1 MNPKFSV
8 ILGLMG
14 SVGDRFATYGD
25 KQTVADLFELAS
37 QVEGVAGV
45 EMVYPFDFSDVEEVK
60 RLLEAHRLENSAV
73 NVNVKAEPKFHRGS
87 FTSID
92 PEVRAEAVR
101 YLKTGMDLAAD
112 LGSNLV
118 TMCPLADGHDYPFE
132 VDYGQAWR
140 WLREGIGDA
149 ASHRSDVTVSL
160 EYKRSETRTHCV
172 LNTAAT
178 SLHLI
183 NQIGLP
189 NLGVTI
195 DLGHALYALETPGQI
210 VALLDDADRLSLVH
224 VNDNY
229 REFDWDMLPGTVNLW
244 DWLETFLY
252 LDEVGYD
259 GWFTSDVTPA
269 RLDPVRVADLTAKMV
284 RDAWRFLEKLGPEE
298 LRRLIKAGDSI
309 ETLAYLQ
316 DRLLGSS

>member
-8 ILGLMG
+8 ILSLLGK
-14 SVGDRFATYGD
+14 VGDRFAAYGEE
-25 KQTVADLFELAS
+25 QTVADLFQLAS
-37 QVEGVAGV
+37 QVNGLDGV
-45 EMVYPFDFSDVEEVK
+45 EMVYPFQFQDVEGVK
-60 RLLEAHRLENSAV
+60 RLLQAHNLECSAV

-101 YLKTGMDLAAD
+101 YLKTGMDIAAS
-112 LGSNLV
+112 LGSYLV
-118 TMCPLADGHDYPFE
+118 TICPLADGHDYPFE

-140 WLREGIGDA
+140 WLREGVGEA
-149 ASHRSDVTVSL
+149 ASYRSDVKVSL

-172 LNTAAT
+172 LNSAAT
-178 SLHLI
+178 ALHLI
-183 NQIGLP
+183 NQIGSP

-195 DLGHALYALETPGQI
+195 DLGHALYVAETPAQI
-210 VALLDDADRLSLVH
+210 VALLADADRLFLVH

-229 REFDWDMLPGTVNLW
+229 REFDWDMIPGTVNFW

-252 LDEVGYD
+252 LDDVGYD

-269 RLDPVRVADLTAKMV
+269 RLDPLRVADITAKSV
-284 RDAWRFLEKLGPEE
+284 RDAWLFLEKIGPDE
-298 LRRLIKAGDSI
+298 LRRLIKAGDVL
-309 ETLAYLQ
+309 ETLAYVQ
-316 DRLLGSS
+316 DNLLDS

>member
-1 MNPKFSV
+1 MNPRFSV
-8 ILGLMG
+8 ILSLLGK
-14 SVGDRFATYGD
+14 VGDRFAAYGE
-25 KQTVADLFELAS
+25 KRPLAELFELAS
-37 QVEGVAGV
+37 QVKGLEGV
-45 EMVYPFDFSDVEEVK
+45 ELVYPFEFQDVEEVR
-60 RLLEAHRLENSAV
+60 RLLQTHNLECSAV

-101 YLKTGMDLAAD
+101 YLKTGMDLAHS

-118 TMCPLADGHDYPFE
+118 TICPLADGHDYPFE

-140 WLREGIGDA
+140 WLREGIGEA
-149 ASHRSDVTVSL
+149 ASFRSDVKVSL

-172 LNTAAT
+172 LNSAAT
-178 SLHLI
+178 ALHLI
-183 NQIGLP
+183 SQIDSP

-195 DLGHALYALETPGQI
+195 DLGHALYVSETPAQI
-210 VALLDDADRLSLVH
+210 VALLADAGRLSLVH

-229 REFDWDMLPGTVNLW
+229 REFDWDMIPGTVNFW

-252 LDEVGYD
+252 LDEVGYQ

-269 RLDPVRVADLTAKMV
+269 RLDPLRVAEITAKMV
-284 RDAWRFLEKLGPEE
+284 REAWLFLEKIGPDE
-298 LRRLIKAGDSI
+298 LRRLIKAGD
-309 ETLAYLQ
+309 TLDTLTYAQ
-316 DRLLGSS
+316 DRLLEG

>member
-1 MNPKFSV
+1 MNLKFSV
-8 ILGLMG
+8 ILSLLGK
-14 SVGDRFATYGD
+14 VGDRFAVYGEQ
-25 KQTVADLFELAS
+25 QTLDELFDLAS
-37 QVEGVAGV
+37 QVEGLDGV
-45 EMVYPFDFSDVEEVK
+45 ELVYPLEFQDVEAVK
-60 RLLEAHRLENSAV
+60 RLLQAHNLECSSV

-101 YLKTGMDLAAD
+101 YLKTGMDLAD
-112 LGSNLV
+112 SLGSNLI
-118 TMCPLADGHDYPFE
+118 TICPLADGHDYPFE

-140 WLREGIGDA
+140 WLREGIGEA
-149 ASHRSDVTVSL
+149 ASYRSDVRVSL

-172 LNTAAT
+172 LNSAAT
-178 SLHLI
+178 ALHLI
-183 NQIGLP
+183 NQIDSS

-195 DLGHALYALETPGQI
+195 DLGHALYVAETPAQI
-210 VALLDDADRLSLVH
+210 IALLADADRLFLVH

-229 REFDWDMLPGTVNLW
+229 REFDWDMIPGTVNFW

-269 RLDPVRVADLTAKMV
+269 RLDPLRVADITAKTIQG
-284 RDAWRFLEKLGPEE
+284 AWLFLEKIGRDE
-298 LRRLIKAGDSI
+298 LRRLIKAGDFL
-309 ETLAYLQ
+309 TTFAYVQ
-316 DRLLGSS
+316 DKLLDG

>member
-25 KQTVADLFELAS
+25 KQSLADLFELAS
-37 QVEGVAGV
+37 RVEGLAGV
-45 EMVYPFDFSDVEEVK
+45 ELVYPFNFPDVEEVK
-60 RLLEAHRLENSAV
+60 RLLEDHNLENSAV
-73 NVNVKAEPKFHRGS
+73 NVNVKADPKFHRGS
-87 FTSID
+87 FTTID
-92 PEVRAEAVR
+92 SEVRAEAVH

-118 TMCPLADGHDYPFE
+118 TICPLADGHDYPFE
-132 VDYGQAWR
+132 VDYGQVWR
-140 WLREGIGDA
+140 WLREGIGEA

-195 DLGHALYALETPGQI
+195 DLGHALYASEIPGQI

-284 RDAWRFLEKLGPEE
+284 RDAWRFLEKIGPEE

-309 ETLAYLQ
+309 ETLAYVQ
-316 DRLLGSS
+316 DRLLESS